1 MEQRAK
7 LKQEIT
13 ISKSLTLLTKAYQE
27 HAIEQI
33 NFARYSVLASRDFV
47 EQLIDIFSNVKA
59 SYRASLAA
67 KGDSKAKDAPM
78 PILKKN
84 GKEALVLITAN
95 NKLYGDIIPKVSRL
109 FEEEAN
115 KQPDTELII
124 IGKQGKSYLS
134 QATITRAKAYFEIPD
149 TNVSLATL
157 KELTTTLLS
166 YEKVTVFYG
175 KFNNIISQDAIAA
188 TISGDIPEEQKE
200 TLQTQG
206 QDFLFEP
213 SLTDVA
219 TFFEN
224 QIFSLIF
231 TQTISEAQLGKFASR
246 VKAMERAQ
254 NNMAKLL
261 AELNKKEIRLKN
273 MTINKKQQEQI
284 AGRSLW
290 GSR

>member
-13 ISKSLTLLTKAYQE
+13 ISKSLTLLTRAYQE

-59 SYRASLAA
+59 SYIASLQA
-67 KGDSKAKDAPM
+67 KGNHTDKDTPM

-84 GKEALVLITAN
+84 GKTALVLITAN

-115 KQPDTELII
+115 KQPDTELIL
-124 IGKQGKSYLS
+124 IGKQGKNYLS
-134 QATITRAKAYFEIPD
+134 QTTIHRATAYFEIPD

-175 KFNNIISQDAIAA
+175 KFNNIISQDAVAA
-188 TISGDIPEEQKE
+188 TISGDIPEG
-200 TLQTQG
+200 QTNTSEG
-206 QDFLFEP
+206 KDFLFEP
-213 SLTDVA
+213 SLPDVA

-261 AELNKKEIRLKN
+261 AELNKKEVRLKN
-273 MTINKKQQEQI
+273 MTLNKKQQEQI

-290 GSR
+290 GHR